1 MAPSLLLYYRG
12 TSPSVKSRSGQGICF
27 CAQVVPARGNSIAAR
42 DILTCIGNPSAGR
55 WLRNCYRGSTQVCLM
70 HIFGTQAFFTYI
82 IVPAR
87 QLWLKNSLLLNC
99 FFSTFRYR
107 SINVKNLRP
116 LEFVISGFSLISSL
130 QSGFQRTRICVKQA
144 FIPNPS
150 PSTLQIG
157 CGTQLFRHSV
167 DDIFLNTSF
176 HT

>member
-1 MAPSLLLYYRG
+1 MFKKYKRRDGTMAPSLLLYYRG

-27 CAQVVPARGNSIAAR
+27 CAQVVPARGDSIAAR

-82 IVPAR
+82 FVRAGR
-87 QLWLKNSLLLNC
+87 HWLISSRMLNR

-130 QSGFQRTRICVKQA
+130 QSGYLK
-144 FIPNPS
+144 NED
-150 PSTLQIG
+150 
-157 CGTQLFRHSV
+157 LFK
-167 DDIFLNTSF
+167 TSF
-176 HT
+176 YT